1 MSVPR
6 SSTVSFDDGDSVLVG
21 ELRQS
26 FPSGD
31 DLVLIDNLSD
41 TESKTLEVVNPIL
54 QHIKDQPSN
63 TDSQIRTSQQNL
75 IPSASNSSHSRLS
88 SIELTIPTSNEAKE
102 DSQPQRHN
110 SFTNDICE
118 RLGTCF
124 ALLFREGA
132 QNSRND

>member
-6 SSTVSFDDGDSVLVG
+6 SSTVSFDDGDSVFVG

-26 FPSGD
+26 FPSEG
-31 DLVLIDNLSD
+31 DLVLIDNPSD
-41 TESKTLEVVNPIL
+41 TESKTQEVVNPIL
-54 QHIKDQPSN
+54 QHIKGQPFN
-63 TDSQIRTSQQNL
+63 LDSQIGPPQQNL

-110 SFTNDICE
+110 SCANDICE
-118 RLGTCF
+118 RLGACF